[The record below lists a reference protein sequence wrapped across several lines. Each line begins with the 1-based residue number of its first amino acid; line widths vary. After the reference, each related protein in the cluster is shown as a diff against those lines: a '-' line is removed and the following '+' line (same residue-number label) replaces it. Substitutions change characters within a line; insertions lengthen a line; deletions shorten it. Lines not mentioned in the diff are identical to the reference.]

1 MNLKIVLTFFFT
13 LSCLFLHAESTVYGK
28 LWISA
33 ESQRNISGN
42 ELDIES
48 NASRI
53 GIKGSLDFIE
63 GLEAIYQIEYEV
75 NFLGGKAGELK
86 ESTFKRR
93 NSFIGLKGFYGTL
106 FLGKHDT
113 SLKDSQDKI
122 DLFDDLAADIKT
134 ILRGENRMNN
144 LLGFTTRTSKKGI
157 SVTFNA
163 IKGSTESVNNSARDS
178 TSVSLNYK
186 TNSLYAALSIDSEVK
201 GYDNRRLFLQ
211 VPFNRTQLGIIYQ
224 DTKKLSTGIKEDGYV
239 ISLSRKVGD
248 KGTFKVQFAESAMK
262 LDSGKQTSFGYDYQL
277 SKKAKAF
284 FFFTE
289 LSGNQKLKEKDITA
303 VGFEYKF

>member
-1 MNLKIVLTFFFT
+1 MFRIFIIF
-13 LSCLFLHAESTVYGK
+13 LSILSALSINAGPTVYGK
-28 LWISA
+28 LWISV
-33 ESQRNISGN
+33 ESEKSLSGN
-42 ELDIES
+42 ELDMES

-122 DLFDDLAADIKT
+122 DLFNDLAADIKT

-186 TNSLYAALSIDSEVK
+186 TNWLYAAISIDSEVK

-248 KGTFKVQFAESAMK
+248 KGTFKAQLAESAMK

-277 SKKAKAF
+277 STKAKAF

-289 LSGNQKLKEKDITA
+289 LSGNQKLKEKDIAA

>member
-1 MNLKIVLTFFFT
+1 MFRIFIIFLSVLSA
-13 LSCLFLHAESTVYGK
+13 LSINAGPTVYGK
-28 LWISA
+28 LWISV
-33 ESQRNISGN
+33 ESQKSLSGN
-42 ELDIES
+42 ELDMES
-48 NASRI
+48 NASRV
-53 GIKGSLDFIE
+53 GIKGSLGFME
-63 GLEAIYQIEYEV
+63 GLEAIYQVEYEV
-75 NFLGGKAGELK
+75 DLVDGKADELK
-86 ESTFKRR
+86 GSTFKRR
-93 NSFIGLKGFYGTL
+93 NSFIGVKGFYGTI
-106 FLGKHDT
+106 FLGTHDT
-113 SLKDSQDKI
+113 SLKDSQKKI
-122 DLFDDLAADIKT
+122 DLFNDLAADIKT

-144 LLGFTTRTSKKGI
+144 LIGFITPTSKKGI
-157 SVTFNA
+157 SVTFNT

-186 TNSLYAALSIDSEVK
+186 TKSLYASISIDSKVK
-201 GYDNRRLFLQ
+201 GYGNTRLSLQ

-239 ISLSRKVGD
+239 ISMSRKVGD
-248 KGTFKVQFAESAMK
+248 KGTFKVQLAESAMK

-289 LSGNQKLKEKDITA
+289 LSGNKKLKEKDITA

>member
-1 MNLKIVLTFFFT
+1 MFRIFIIF
-13 LSCLFLHAESTVYGK
+13 LSILSALSINAGPTVYGK
-28 LWISA
+28 LWISV
-33 ESQRNISGN
+33 ESEKSLSGN
-42 ELDIES
+42 ELDMES

-122 DLFDDLAADIKT
+122 DLFNDLAADIKT

-277 SKKAKAF
+277 STKAKAF

>member
-1 MNLKIVLTFFFT
+1 MNLKIILIFFFT
-13 LSCLFLHAESTVYGK
+13 VSCLCLNAKPIVYGK
-28 LWISA
+28 LQIA
-33 ESQRNISGN
+33 VESEDTVSGT
-42 ELDIES
+42 DIDVVS
-48 NASRI
+48 NASRV
-53 GIKGSLDFIE
+53 GIKGSLGFRE
-63 GLEAIYQIEYEV
+63 GLEAIYQVEYEV
-75 NFLGGKAGELK
+75 DLVDGKVDELK
-86 ESTFKRR
+86 GSTFKRR
-93 NSFIGLKGFYGTL
+93 NSFIGVKGFYGTI
-106 FLGKHDT
+106 FLGTHDT
-113 SLKDSQDKI
+113 SLKDSQKKI
-122 DLFDDLAADIKT
+122 DLFNDLAADIKT

-144 LLGFTTRTSKKGI
+144 LIGFITPTSKKGI
-157 SVTFNA
+157 SVTFNT

-186 TNSLYAALSIDSEVK
+186 TKSLYASISIDSKVK
-201 GYDNRRLFLQ
+201 GYDNTRLSLQ

-224 DTKKLSTGIKEDGYV
+224 ETKKLSTGIQEDGYV

-248 KGTFKVQFAESAMK
+248 KGTFKAQLAESAMK

-289 LSGNQKLKEKDITA
+289 LSGNKKLKEKDITA